1 MRHSAAMLVSED
13 SARHVTASDDRP
25 RGRDRSATR
34 AARPYGRAV
43 AMLALLVLSSQ
54 FSAGVA
60 AGSGGS
66 PSKHARGGGGD
77 NGGSGRSAA
86 AHGTHHDAED
96 DNRGLIIEGEGEEED
111 AATGRE
117 QGVATKCMDLE
128 FPEEMIADALQ
139 LAAQG
144 RGEEGLECLRRGAS
158 LDPPPE
164 FAEYFDALATLEEQ
178 NGDADAAREALEHA
192 LKLEPEYAF
201 AILRLGNWYGAR
213 GQDDEAIAYFQR
225 TSEIRPDSPVPYNN
239 LGLAHMRLKDK
250 AAAIEAFE
258 EGLRIAQEPQGKAML
273 YNNLGI
279 VYRDTGERERAIEVF
294 RLAQK
299 AAPSV
304 EAAINIAST
313 LSDEG
318 LFEQAEAEIREGL
331 KLQEHPTGLRVLSAA
346 LAFQDRLIAAAQ
358 VITDADLK
366 LDERRRLLSEVA
378 HEMAGKGKGEEAV
391 ELMSAAASELSE
403 AEDWYHLGLMLVE
416 MHRNRL
422 GMRAYQTALRLD
434 SSHERCLS
442 AAAVHLYKLG
452 KFSDAEKMFERQTKV
467 STDTQSLSDAYN
479 GLGAAIEMT
488 HSRLER
494 SVFSS

>member
-1 MRHSAAMLVSED
+1 M
-13 SARHVTASDDRP
+13 
-25 RGRDRSATR
+25 
-34 AARPYGRAV
+34 
-43 AMLALLVLSSQ
+43 
-54 FSAGVA
+54 
-60 AGSGGS
+60 
-66 PSKHARGGGGD
+66 
-77 NGGSGRSAA
+77 
-86 AHGTHHDAED
+86 
-96 DNRGLIIEGEGEEED
+96 
-111 AATGRE
+111 
-117 QGVATKCMDLE
+117 QG
-128 FPEEMIADALQ
+128 
-139 LAAQG
+139 
-144 RGEEGLECLRRGAS
+144 
-158 LDPPPE
+158 
-164 FAEYFDALATLEEQ
+164 
-178 NGDADAAREALEHA
+178 
-192 LKLEPEYAF
+192 
-201 AILRLGNWYGAR
+201 
-213 GQDDEAIAYFQR
+213 
-225 TSEIRPDSPVPYNN
+225 
-239 LGLAHMRLKDK
+239 
-250 AAAIEAFE
+250 
-258 EGLRIAQEPQGKAML
+258 
-273 YNNLGI
+273 
-279 VYRDTGERERAIEVF
+279 
-294 RLAQK
+294 
-299 AAPSV
+299 
-304 EAAINIAST
+304 
-313 LSDEG
+313 
-318 LFEQAEAEIREGL
+318 
-331 KLQEHPTGLRVLSAA
+331 HPTGLRVLSAA

>member
-144 RGEEGLECLRRGAS
+144 RGEEGLECLRRGAN

-213 GQDDEAIAYFQR
+213 GQDEEAIAYFQR

-250 AAAIEAFE
+250 VAAIETFE

-358 VITDADLK
+358 VITEADLS